1 MGNPSDSLIAIIKRY
16 GNNVL
21 QLKKVRFN
29 DFGPSLT
36 PLVWKALFDFQS
48 AEIIHSM
55 PKLND
60 ETLKLSYFDSI
71 KRSISKGYQRLRHLE
86 EEELLIYIALPLSCI
101 MLTAT
106 FFMKNPEPRIQK
118 PRKRG
123 QRGTLV
129 EFRELKE
136 LNKSEIS
143 KFCNVE
149 RGDSKVM
156 VVMLV
161 RDTKK
166 ESEAQQEIEIEMK
179 RQFFQKIQDYQYDPR
194 RPEFFVV
201 DAKKVDQSVA

>member
-1 MGNPSDSLIAIIKRY
+1 MSEDARIVVMSASTQSGFKSKLGLNSESQLAIIKRY
-16 GNNVL
+16 GNNIL
-21 QLKKVRFN
+21 QLKTVTLR

-48 AEIIHSM
+48 AEIIHSVS
-55 PKLND
+55 KLND
-60 ETLKLSYFDSI
+60 ETLNLNFFDSL
-71 KRSISKGYQRLRHLE
+71 KRTVSKSYQRLRHLE

-118 PRKRG
+118 PTNRKRS
-123 QRGTLV
+123 QRAALV

-136 LNKSEIS
+136 LNKNEIL

-149 RGDSKVM
+149 HGESKVM

-161 RDTKK
+161 RNTKK

-179 RQFFQKIQDYQYDPR
+179 
-194 RPEFFVV
+194 
-201 DAKKVDQSVA
+201 S